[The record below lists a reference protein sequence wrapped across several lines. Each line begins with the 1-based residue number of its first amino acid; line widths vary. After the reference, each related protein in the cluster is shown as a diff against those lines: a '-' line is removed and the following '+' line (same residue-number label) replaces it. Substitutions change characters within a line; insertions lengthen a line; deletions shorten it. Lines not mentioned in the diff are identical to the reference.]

1 MSSCGKKTNLFQI
14 TGEVMS
20 SRREGATGIK
30 VNIFCLFHNM
40 SHDLQICSNMT
51 HDQQICFNMFY
62 SISLEL
68 ELENGKDSLHS
79 STSKASVFYQREH
92 GKFKIENTN
101 IIKYKYDYSRCEAP
115 KK

>member
-1 MSSCGKKTNLFQI
+1 MNKSLYQQPLSSCGKKTNLFQI

-40 SHDLQICSNMT
+40 THDLQICL
-51 HDQQICFNMFY
+51 NMFY

-68 ELENGKDSLHS
+68 ELENVKDSLDS

-101 IIKYKYDYSRCEAP
+101 INK
-115 KK
+115 